1 MSKENALIK
10 NTAIVTLGK
19 ICTQMISFFLLPLY
33 TALLTTSE
41 YGVVD
46 LLNTLINLLV
56 PILLIQVDQGVF
68 RLIIDVRNQQKKENE
83 YISAAWF
90 FMLAQI
96 VLYIIIFAFLYPFIN
111 NEYKIFLGTN
121 LVFYMINTL
130 LLQVSRGLGDNMT
143 YAVGSFITG
152 SFTVILNVIF
162 IVGFKLGAYGMLS
175 AGMIANICCAAYV
188 FIKLKLYQRIKW
200 KYYHKDKLKEMIAY
214 SLPLVPN
221 VISWWIVE
229 SSDRILISMFL
240 GLNSNGIYSAANK
253 FSAVIVMVYG
263 VFNLTWTES
272 AALNIE
278 SDDRDEFFSGI
289 FKVILQIFGC
299 ICLGVI
305 ALMPFVFP
313 LMINTKFADAY
324 NQIPILMLGTF
335 FNILIQFLGGI
346 YVAKKLAKEIAK
358 TSFLAAIINI
368 VVNVVLIKFIGLFA
382 ASLSTLCAYFVLF
395 IYRFVDSRK
404 FVHLKVDKR
413 YIVSLIIAFTIII
426 FGYYLDSLIVHIMI
440 ALIAII
446 YAIVVNLNNVNY
458 ILGMIKQKLG
468 KA

>member
-1 MSKENALIK
+1 MSKGNALIK
-10 NTAIVTLGK
+10 NTAIVTVGK

-33 TALLTTSE
+33 TALLTTEE

-68 RLIIDVRNQQKKENE
+68 RLIIDVRNNKEKENE

-96 VLYIIIFAFLYPFIN
+96 ILYILVFICLYPFIHN
-111 NEYKIFLGTN
+111 DYKIFLGTN

-152 SFTVILNVIF
+152 SLTVILNVIF
-162 IVGFKLGAYGMLS
+162 ILGFNLGAYGMLS
-175 AGMIANICCAAYV
+175 AGMLANICCAIYI
-188 FIKLKLYQRIKW
+188 FMKLKLFKRIKW
-200 KYYHKDKLKEMIAY
+200 HYYQKDKLKEMITY

-229 SSDRILISMFL
+229 SSDRILISLFL
-240 GLNSNGIYSAANK
+240 GLNYNGIYSAANK

-278 SDDRDEFFSGI
+278 SEDRDEFFSSI

-305 ALMPFVFP
+305 AFMPFVFP
-313 LMINTKFADAY
+313 LMINSKFADAY
-324 NQIPILMLGTF
+324 YQIPVLMLGTF

-368 VVNVVLIKFIGLFA
+368 LVNVVLIRFIGLFA
-382 ASLSTLCAYFVLF
+382 ASVSTLTAYFVLF
-395 IYRFVDSRK
+395 IYRYLDSRK

-413 YIVSLIIAFTIII
+413 YVLSLTIVFAIII
-426 FGYYLDSLIVHIMI
+426 FGYYINSTIVHIII
-440 ALIAII
+440 ALIALI
-446 YAIVVNLNNVNY
+446 YAVVVNIGNMNY
-458 ILGMIKQKLG
+458 ILNIVKQKLN